1 MKKLLNPVTRI
12 ELDEA
17 FENYDE
23 KNRKYRDQ
31 ILGGL
36 DKVMGELQ
44 TIREENAVG
53 NYQIREFREEID
65 DHGRRITKLES
76 PTQ

>member
-1 MKKLLNPVTRI
+1 MKKLLNPVTRV

-17 FENYDE
+17 FESYDE
-23 KNRKYRDQ
+23 KNRKYKDQ

-44 TIREENAVG
+44 TIREENTVG
-53 NYQIREFREEID
+53 
-65 DHGRRITKLES
+65 T
-76 PTQ
+76 